1 MWFFIVSVGA
11 HYTCIGHGR
20 LSFAMTWYSF
30 VFPNTAMVTSTFA
43 IGRAFES
50 LVVEI
55 IGCVFAGILVAAWF
69 IVFGM
74 NIRAVIR
81 KDILW
86 PQTGEDRCEG
96 GFECGDDQ
104 CEFCHEKLE
113 EKLENDAKGESSK
126 ESRRDS
132 QETLTV

>member
-1 MWFFIVSVGA
+1 MWFFVVSVGA
-11 HYTCIGHGR
+11 HYTCIGHGG

-43 IGRAFES
+43 IGRAFDS

-55 IGCVFAGILVAAWF
+55 IGCVFAGIVVAAWF

-74 NIRAVIR
+74 NIRAIIR
-81 KDILW
+81 KDLLW
-86 PQTGEDRCEG
+86 PQKGEDRCEG
-96 GFECGDDQ
+96 GFECGNDQ
-104 CEFCHEKLE
+104 CEFCTEKLE
-113 EKLENDAKGESSK
+113 TDEKMEADK
-126 ESRRDS
+126 EDRRDS